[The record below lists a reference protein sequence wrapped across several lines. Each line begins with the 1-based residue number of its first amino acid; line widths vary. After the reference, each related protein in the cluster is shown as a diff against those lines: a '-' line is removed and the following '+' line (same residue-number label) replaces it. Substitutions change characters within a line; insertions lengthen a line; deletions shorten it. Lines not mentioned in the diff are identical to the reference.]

1 MSDHNPHRRSE
12 ELDLGGHVPKRRS
25 AFSRAR
31 SRSLLNTALMVIMP
45 LIFIGT
51 IGYFLY
57 EAGTFEEFGA
67 QNTSSPKPAAEKIAA
82 VKASENVASKKTV
95 TPLTQS
101 AKPAPKPETPS
112 RTIAAPSAEPKK
124 PEAVLDVIV
133 SDKIKMVAPKITRFD
148 KKSRTYIV
156 EAASAERD
164 EKQPDIVFLKKV
176 KSEIRLPL
184 NSQKVFVTANE
195 GTYNKQT
202 EELDLAGQINV
213 TATNGYRATL
223 SSAHVTLKNGH
234 ISSNQPVIV
243 YMPQGSI
250 AANGV
255 EMLDG
260 GATIRFLNRARM
272 DIDGSGAKK

>member
-1 MSDHNPHRRSE
+1 MSDNNPHRRSE

-31 SRSLLNTALMVIMP
+31 SRSLLNTALMIIMP

-57 EAGTFEEFGA
+57 EAGTFEDFGT
-67 QNTSSPKPAAEKIAA
+67 QSTPSSKPAVEKETAAKTSEIA
-82 VKASENVASKKTV
+82 VPKKIV
-95 TPLTQS
+95 TPPTQS
-101 AKPAPKPETPS
+101 AKPASKPAAPT
-112 RTIAAPSAEPKK
+112 RTIATPAAKPKK
-124 PEAVLDVIV
+124 PEAVLDAIV
-133 SDKIKMVAPKITRFD
+133 RDKIKMVAPKITRFD
-148 KKSRTYIV
+148 KKSRTYFV
-156 EAASAERD
+156 EADSAERD
-164 EKQPDIVFLKKV
+164 EKQPDIVLLKKV

-184 NSQKVFVTANE
+184 NSQKVFVTANK
-195 GTYNKQT
+195 GTYNKKT
-202 EELDLAGQINV
+202 EELDLTGQIRV

-223 SSAHVTLKNGH
+223 SSAHVTLKDGH

-272 DIDGSGAKK
+272 DIDGDGAK